1 MLIQII
7 LFIVFVI
14 LICIVIS
21 SIDYSGENSKMYKA
35 KDVKPKE
42 INLSSLKTEIINNC
56 HILSV
61 KNITNDTAYL
71 IEGKFSNS
79 CISLYKNNERI
90 HSRMA
95 NGEKSF
101 VFSSNLNLT
110 SQVFKGAKYKSELLP
125 LENNSDYIISVNNVN
140 DIVVKNYTVNYK
152 IDSNPI
158 NYTYEKGVGLNEYD
172 IVQEIKEKYPEL
184 ERFTFRNVE
193 KENKWVFKN
202 SGSFILIVLKNLYN
216 IDMTINGLNHTIRKS
231 DEISGYEI
239 IPIQDPDIVA
249 FNLDFKTHIKGINK
263 EYIEFITSPSHL
275 MSRFLYGTK
284 VKEIDYISQI
294 NDKLLVFKIK
304 QV

>member
-7 LFIVFVI
+7 LFIIFVI

-21 SIDYSGENSKMYKA
+21 SIDYSSENSKMYKS
-35 KDVKPKE
+35 KDVKIKG
-42 INLSSLKTEIINNC
+42 INLGSIKTEIINNC
-56 HILSV
+56 HILSL
-61 KNITNDTAYL
+61 KNIQDNIAYL
-71 IEGKFSNS
+71 IEGNFSNS
-79 CISLYKNNERI
+79 CLSLYKNNERI
-90 HSRMA
+90 HSRLI

-101 VFSSNLNLT
+101 VLSPNLNLT
-110 SQVFKGAKYKSELLP
+110 SQVFKGSKFKSELLP
-125 LENNSDYIISVNNVN
+125 LEINNDYTISVNNVN
-140 DIVVKNYTVNYK
+140 DISVKNYTVNYK

-172 IVQEIKEKYPEL
+172 IVQEIKEKYSEF

-202 SGSFILIVLKNLYN
+202 SGSFILVILKNLHN
-216 IDMTINGLNHTIRKS
+216 IDMTINGVNHTIRKS
-231 DEISGYEI
+231 DDISSYEI
-239 IPIQDPDIVA
+239 IPIQDPDIIA
-249 FNLDFKTHIKGINK
+249 FNLDFKTRIKGINK

-275 MSRFLYGTK
+275 MSKFLYGSKT
-284 VKEIDYISQI
+284 KEIDYISQI